1 MPLLDLDSASRKFVE
16 IEVVKDGKTHILKL
30 YAQNGNQ
37 KQEQREAFKKEG
49 TKLFEIDEL
58 AEKQFFERLKG
69 DETVIEAIKNHY
81 KENGD
86 ISEFIS
92 ECEKELGKQK
102 KKA

>member
-1 MPLLDLDSASRKFVE
+1 MAVLDLDNVKRKFVE
-16 IEVVKDGKTHILKL
+16 IEVLKDGETHILKY

-37 KQEQREAFKKEG
+37 KQEQREALKKEG
-49 TKLFEIDEL
+49 TRVYELDEL
-58 AEKQFFERLKG
+58 VEKQFFERLKG
-69 DETVIEAIKNHY
+69 DESVIDSIKNHY

-86 ISEFIS
+86 ISEFIG